1 MEDLLEQ
8 VVDLPSIL
16 WHYDRYNLALKRHS
30 KLTNEL
36 NTQLVRLRT
45 DVVELEAGLRS
56 WKRKWADTYLP
67 GQLSE
72 VLCQGIEGFPIFRYL
87 DPVTLDIVTPLK
99 LVYPDLQLAP
109 TLCMYYAAMLLLSSV
124 HTGPVDVVPGTER
137 LEFAHLICRSLEY
150 YIQAVPSAGLMN
162 CIAFPLAVAYDSLPE
177 MCLERRFVEEV
188 FKFVERKSAFTS
200 WRKFIQDFS
209 MWFHAVNSASL

>member
-56 WKRKWADTYLP
+56 
-67 GQLSE
+67 
-72 VLCQGIEGFPIFRYL
+72 
-87 DPVTLDIVTPLK
+87 
-99 LVYPDLQLAP
+99 
-109 TLCMYYAAMLLLSSV
+109 
-124 HTGPVDVVPGTER
+124 
-137 LEFAHLICRSLEY
+137 
-150 YIQAVPSAGLMN
+150 
-162 CIAFPLAVAYDSLPE
+162 
-177 MCLERRFVEEV
+177 
-188 FKFVERKSAFTS
+188 
-200 WRKFIQDFS
+200 
-209 MWFHAVNSASL
+209 